1 MPPQAEQLTLLL
13 SSASAGDKSASSK
26 LIELVYDQ
34 LRALAGSYAGGFDA
48 NHTLQPTALVHE
60 AFVKLVQSPGVK
72 YNDRGHFFAIAATA
86 MRQILS
92 NHARAKRAEKRG
104 GRPPCQEPTNWDR
117 INLGSAGGPTNQ
129 DIDVIVLDDLLTELS
144 RADERRYRV
153 VELRYFGGLEVE
165 QVAEMLGVSKSTVEA
180 DWRAARAWL
189 AMRLSH

>member
-1 MPPQAEQLTLLL
+1 MLL
-13 SSASAGDKSASSK
+13 SSASAGDKAASSK

-60 AFVKLVQSPGVK
+60 AFVKLVQSPGVQ

-104 GRPPCQEPTNWDR
+104 GRPADQQPTNWDR
-117 INLGSAGGPTNQ
+117 VNLGSAGAKADQ
-129 DIDVIVLDDLLTELS
+129 EIDVVAFDDLLTELA
-144 RADERRYRV
+144 RVDERRYRV
-153 VELRYFGGLEVE
+153 VELRYFGGLEVDR
-165 QVAEMLGVSKSTVEA
+165 VAEMLGVSKSTVEA

-189 AMRLSH
+189 AMRLAG